1 MTGRHSAA
9 EGKGKGMK
17 KVLLSS
23 RRRRSV
29 FAWVSAARLIVMAS
43 VLALFAS
50 IRERRARRIRAV
62 VAVGATGALIASIL
76 LTGPPAVA
84 AGDPVIAA
92 AGDIACDPADSFFN
106 GGNGTSTH
114 CHEKY
119 TAQQL
124 VNGGFSKV
132 LALGDTQY
140 DCGGSA
146 AYGQSYDPTWGA
158 VKAKTSPV
166 IGNHEYDTSGGT
178 DCGRGGAGYFGYFG
192 SIAGGPGGYYSFDV
206 GTWHLI
212 ALNANCSQVAC
223 KAGSAQ
229 ETWLKNDLATHP
241 ATCTLAFWHQ
251 PRFSAGPSTLA
262 NLLPF
267 WNDLYAAHAD
277 VVLNGHK
284 HNYQRLTKLDPS
296 GKPDPNGIREWVV
309 GTGGDDHSLGSK
321 LFPGTEASD
330 GKHFGILTMTLHPG
344 SYDWQFIADNGT
356 VIDNGSAGCV

>member
-1 MTGRHSAA
+1 
-9 EGKGKGMK
+9 
-17 KVLLSS
+17 
-23 RRRRSV
+23 
-29 FAWVSAARLIVMAS
+29 MAGIS
-43 VLALFAS
+43 M
-50 IRERRARRIRAV
+50 
-62 VAVGATGALIASIL
+62 
-76 LTGPPAVA
+76 LT
-84 AGDPVIAA
+84 D
-92 AGDIACDPADSFFN
+92 
-106 GGNGTSTH
+106 

-124 VNGGFSKV
+124 VNGGFSNV

-146 AYGQSYDPTWGA
+146 AYGQSYGPTWGA

-192 SIAGGPGGYYSFDV
+192 STAGGPGGYYSFDV
-206 GTWHLI
+206 GAWHLI

-309 GTGGDDHSLGSK
+309 GTGGDDHSLGSSSSPAPRRATGK
-321 LFPGTEASD
+321 LRHPDDDAPSGELRLAVHRRQRDRHGQRVRRLRLSCSLEDGFTAGEPRGLRPSCAATPNRRAQSPRYQGT
-330 GKHFGILTMTLHPG
+330 T
-344 SYDWQFIADNGT
+344 
-356 VIDNGSAGCV
+356 

>member
-1 MTGRHSAA
+1 
-9 EGKGKGMK
+9 
-17 KVLLSS
+17 
-23 RRRRSV
+23 
-29 FAWVSAARLIVMAS
+29 
-43 VLALFAS
+43 
-50 IRERRARRIRAV
+50 
-62 VAVGATGALIASIL
+62 VG
-76 LTGPPAVA
+76 P
-84 AGDPVIAA
+84 IAA
-92 AGDIACDPADSFFN
+92 AGGPGTSATSDRSPADPA
-106 GGNGTSTH
+106 
-114 CHEKY
+114 
-119 TAQQL
+119 
-124 VNGGFSKV
+124 
-132 LALGDTQY
+132 
-140 DCGGSA
+140 
-146 AYGQSYDPTWGA
+146 
-158 VKAKTSPV
+158 
-166 IGNHEYDTSGGT
+166 
-178 DCGRGGAGYFGYFG
+178 
-192 SIAGGPGGYYSFDV
+192 GYYSFDV

-321 LFPGTEASD
+321 LFPAPRRATGSTSAS
-330 GKHFGILTMTLHPG
+330 
-344 SYDWQFIADNGT
+344 
-356 VIDNGSAGCV
+356 

>member
-1 MTGRHSAA
+1 MAQPGCGEGEDLPRDREPRIRHVRWDRLRPRW
-9 EGKGKGMK
+9 GW
-17 KVLLSS
+17 VLRLLRID
-23 RRRRSV
+23 RRR
-29 FAWVSAARLIVMAS
+29 
-43 VLALFAS
+43 
-50 IRERRARRIRAV
+50 
-62 VAVGATGALIASIL
+62 
-76 LTGPPAVA
+76 
-84 AGDPVIAA
+84 
-92 AGDIACDPADSFFN
+92 
-106 GGNGTSTH
+106 
-114 CHEKY
+114 
-119 TAQQL
+119 
-124 VNGGFSKV
+124 
-132 LALGDTQY
+132 
-140 DCGGSA
+140 
-146 AYGQSYDPTWGA
+146 
-158 VKAKTSPV
+158 
-166 IGNHEYDTSGGT
+166 
-178 DCGRGGAGYFGYFG
+178 
-192 SIAGGPGGYYSFDV
+192 PGGYYSFDV
-206 GTWHLI
+206 GAWHLI

-356 VIDNGSAGCV
+356 VIDSGSASCV